1 MIRIMK
7 VILASKPNLPSSKEG
22 AKAAR
27 KSAMTIE
34 ETIRRYEQLC
44 AK

>member
-1 MIRIMK
+1 MDRIK
-7 VILASKPNLPSSKEG
+7 RFIFGSKL
-22 AKAAR
+22 
-27 KSAMTIE
+27 KSTAIKSVGISREKTKMTIE

>member
-1 MIRIMK
+1 MDRIRRLIFGSKLKSTMIKTVGQR
-7 VILASKPNLPSSKEG
+7 SKES
-22 AKAAR
+22 K
-27 KSAMTIE
+27 MTIE

>member
-1 MIRIMK
+1 MNRLLRRIFGAKDQK
-7 VILASKPNLPSSKEG
+7 VPAGRVTQTVKASK
-22 AKAAR
+22 
-27 KSAMTIE
+27 MTIE